1 MGTLT
6 NGRSILGFSSVTGAK
21 LCTHTR
27 IGFLAEGQVT
37 WRLLAQQILIYRLT
51 DAM

>member
-1 MGTLT
+1 
-6 NGRSILGFSSVTGAK
+6 LGFSSVTGAK

-27 IGFLAEGQVT
+27 VGFLAEGQIQ
-37 WRLLAQQILIYRLT
+37 WHLLAEQVQNCLLT